1 LFIDRI
7 RTFHAARPF
16 RARPTVDGNLVRA
29 SSFAAARGVRRAV
42 VCMLILAG
50 AFQVRP
56 AAAVAVAD
64 AGRKLKAAYLVRV
77 AAYVDWPDAVFA
89 RADSPLVIGI
99 AGDDALAEQAAQYMA
114 GRLVHGHP
122 LAVRRIGAGTP
133 PPGLHMLFAAA
144 GPARTR
150 LLDAVH
156 SQPVL
161 TVCDGPPERHCV
173 VGLVAEGD
181 RLRVRIDRLEALAA
195 QLRVSARLLAL
206 GTW

>member
-1 LFIDRI
+1 
-7 RTFHAARPF
+7 
-16 RARPTVDGNLVRA
+16 
-29 SSFAAARGVRRAV
+29 
-42 VCMLILAG
+42 MLILAG
-50 AFQVRP
+50 TVQARP
-56 AAAVAVAD
+56 AVAAAVAD
-64 AGRKLKAAYLVRV
+64 TGRKLKAAYLGRV

-99 AGDDALAEQAAQYMA
+99 AGDDALAQQAAHDLA

-122 LAVRRIGAGTP
+122 LAVRRIGAGKP
-133 PPGLHMLFAAA
+133 PAGLHVLFAAA
-144 GPARTR
+144 GPARAR

-161 TVCDGPPERHCV
+161 TVCDGVPERRCV

-195 QLRVSARLLAL
+195 QLHVSARLLAL